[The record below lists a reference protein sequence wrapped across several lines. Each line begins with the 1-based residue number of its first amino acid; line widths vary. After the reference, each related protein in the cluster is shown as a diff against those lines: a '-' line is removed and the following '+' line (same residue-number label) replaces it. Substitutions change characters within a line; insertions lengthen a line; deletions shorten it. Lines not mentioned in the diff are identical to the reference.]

1 MIKFVIDFQQVGGW
15 FSPDTAVSSVN
26 KTDRHDVTEILL
38 KVAFNT
44 ITQTKQN
51 HLKKYVVFAGDENT
65 YVNDLLEDIIV
76 ICKYG
81 MKYNS
86 EFRRTFKKLKKRIEI
101 VSKSHCTFSHH
112 YISDVFVN
120 RFG

>member
-1 MIKFVIDFQQVGGW
+1 MVLNATFNNISVT
-15 FSPDTAVSSVN
+15 DTAVSSVN

-76 ICKYG
+76 TPTCW
-81 MKYNS
+81 
-86 EFRRTFKKLKKRIEI
+86 
-101 VSKSHCTFSHH
+101 KSMTNF
-112 YISDVFVN
+112 IT
-120 RFG
+120 